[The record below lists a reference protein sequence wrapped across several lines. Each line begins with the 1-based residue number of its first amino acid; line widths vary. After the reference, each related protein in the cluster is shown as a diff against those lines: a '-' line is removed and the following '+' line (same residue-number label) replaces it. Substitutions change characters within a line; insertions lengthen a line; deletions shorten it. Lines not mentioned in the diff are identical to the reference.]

1 MSLRWRWALGL
12 GVVAALAIGLITI
25 AAVVSA
31 DRQLRGA
38 LDADLRERAS
48 ELARWTGTLDTTSRV
63 ERGRLLPRIVD
74 FDAVVQAF
82 DSSGAVRLRIG
93 PEGVVPPVE
102 ATDLEVLNGDGRWPI
117 RNIEIRGAP
126 YRMITVPIQLRSRT
140 GPTPLGFQ
148 IAIDHSD
155 VDANLTALTRRLV
168 LIGVIGVLLVG
179 FTGWLLAS
187 RAVRPITDLTDT
199 AERIASTERLEPA
212 GQLDMSA
219 PAEIGRLAR
228 AFSSMLAALST
239 SRQEQQRLVSDAGH
253 EFRTPITAL
262 TTNLEL
268 LRRQGDRIAADQR
281 DQLIEAALAESGQ
294 LADLATELVD
304 LASDVHHADEPMTDI
319 DLELLAAEVADRFRH
334 LGAGT
339 VTVSGAGNTV
349 PGRRSQLE
357 RALGNL
363 VDNASKW
370 AQGTVEIVLQ
380 GYTVGVRD
388 DGPGIPEDD
397 LGHIF
402 RRFYRSEEARATP
415 GSGLGL
421 AIVEHL
427 VRAHGGTVFARNLP
441 GGGAEVG
448 FSLPQGR
455 TSGADGPGVRTP

>member
-12 GVVAALAIGLITI
+12 GVVAALAIGLITT

-38 LDADLRERAS
+38 VDADLRRRAS
-48 ELARWTGTLDTTSRV
+48 ELARWTGNLDTSNRA
-63 ERGRLLPRIVD
+63 ERARILPRIVD

-82 DSSGAVRLRIG
+82 DSSGTVVLRIG
-93 PEGVVPPVE
+93 PEGVIPPVE
-102 ATDLEVLNGDGRWPI
+102 PVDLEVLNRTGHRPI
-117 RNIEIRGAP
+117 RNIEIRDTP
-126 YRMITVPIQLRSRT
+126 YRMITGPIQLRSGNGTSR
-140 GPTPLGFQ
+140 LGFQ
-148 IAIDHSD
+148 IAIDHSR
-155 VDANLTALTRRLV
+155 VEANLAALTRRLV

-228 AFSSMLAALST
+228 AFSSMLAALSA

-268 LRRQGDRIAADQR
+268 LRRQGDRISGEQR
-281 DQLIEAALAESGQ
+281 DELINAALAESTQ
-294 LADLATELVD
+294 LADLAAELVD
-304 LASDVHHADEPMTDI
+304 LAADVHHADEPMTLI
-319 DLELLAAEVADRFRH
+319 DLESLAVEVADRFGH
-334 LGAGT
+334 LGTRT
-339 VTVSGAGNTV
+339 VTVSGRGTTV
-349 PGRRSQLE
+349 TGRRSQLE

-363 VDNASKW
+363 VDNATKW
-370 AQGTVEIVLQ
+370 AQGTVEIVLEDS
-380 GYTVGVRD
+380 TVTVRD
-388 DGPGIPEDD
+388 DGPGVPEED
-397 LGHIF
+397 LPHIF
-402 RRFYRSEEARATP
+402 QRFYRAEEARTAA

-427 VRAHGGTVFARNLP
+427 VRAHDGTVFARNLP

-448 FSLPQGR
+448 FSLSRGEF
-455 TSGADGPGVRTP
+455 